1 MPIPYNNEEV
11 IQTAGTAWAVTATHN
26 FLSQSITESTPL
38 TTAGLA
44 TPGVENYIEEYL
56 NFDYNILLPKAGST
70 SHFVSPNQPIF
81 TFTKPT
87 RVVMII
93 PTTTVLANIHVAAI
107 DQPLITAGWV
117 YSTPKNSIAANV
129 DAFTHRITNS
139 PPDYLYE
146 RVFPAGSHNLDPTA
160 LAPLAFYLFEE
171 KSFDD
176 TVFTNTTNIATSI
189 FNITRNTGLLSATP
203 GIATG
208 GKALILH
215 SSGDVGI
222 GTTGAPDTKLHVVGD
237 IKATGTITGKKQFYQ
252 TVNSYNNQVNNLPVS
267 LTSNLTSKLN
277 NNGLASLA
285 SNWTRFPS
293 WKQDASDDTIN
304 TDLNN
309 GNDQLGVF
317 QDVLGGYG
325 VKVKAAGYYKAT
337 CQMHFYSTTANTSV
351 AIRFAKN
358 ALVDDVQDQDTEN
371 PGPCQ
376 MSNVSAN
383 TASSACLSHVMLCA
397 VDDVISVY
405 TSKAGADGTVVTSPA
420 SCTLLIEF
428 FGLDV

>member
-1 MPIPYNNEEV
+1 MGVPYSNNDPSEWKSRIAVVNGQDVTVYEPITAEAVVSVPALSIGGIGLTNSTTKLEV
-11 IQTAGTAWAVTATHN
+11 IGDISGSGNITSSGSISAGKTKFETFNSILALFGNSEGLNIENYAVGQFPTDTATYDKATRLN
-26 FLSQSITESTPL
+26 CAPNGVIQFFQGGSLAVGSELARFKST
-38 TTAGLA
+38 G
-44 TPGVENYIEEYL
+44 E
-56 NFDYNILLPKAGST
+56 F
-70 SHFVSPNQPIF
+70 
-81 TFTKPT
+81 
-87 RVVMII
+87 
-93 PTTTVLANIHVAAI
+93 
-107 DQPLITAGWV
+107 
-117 YSTPKNSIAANV
+117 
-129 DAFTHRITNS
+129 
-139 PPDYLYE
+139 
-146 RVFPAGSHNLDPTA
+146 
-160 LAPLAFYLFEE
+160 
-171 KSFDD
+171 
-176 TVFTNTTNIATSI
+176 
-189 FNITRNTGLLSATP
+189 
-203 GIATG
+203 
-208 GKALILH
+208 
-215 SSGDVGI
+215 GI
-222 GTTGAPDTKLHVVGD
+222 GTTNPTEKLQVSGN

-293 WKQDASDDTIN
+293 WKQNLSNDTIN

-309 GNDQLGVF
+309 GNDLLGVF

-405 TSKAGADGTVVTSPA
+405 TSKAGADGQVVTSPA

>member
-1 MPIPYNNEEV
+1 
-11 IQTAGTAWAVTATHN
+11 
-26 FLSQSITESTPL
+26 
-38 TTAGLA
+38 
-44 TPGVENYIEEYL
+44 
-56 NFDYNILLPKAGST
+56 
-70 SHFVSPNQPIF
+70 
-81 TFTKPT
+81 
-87 RVVMII
+87 
-93 PTTTVLANIHVAAI
+93 
-107 DQPLITAGWV
+107 
-117 YSTPKNSIAANV
+117 
-129 DAFTHRITNS
+129 
-139 PPDYLYE
+139 
-146 RVFPAGSHNLDPTA
+146 
-160 LAPLAFYLFEE
+160 
-171 KSFDD
+171 
-176 TVFTNTTNIATSI
+176 
-189 FNITRNTGLLSATP
+189 LLSATP

-215 SSGDVGI
+215 LSGDVGI

-237 IKATGTITGKKQFYQ
+237 IKATGTITGNKQFYL
-252 TVNSYNNQVNNLPVS
+252 TVNSYNANVNSLPV
-267 LTSNLTSKLN
+267 NLTTASKLN
-277 NNGLASLA
+277 NSGLASLA

-293 WKQDASDDTIN
+293 WKQNLSNDTIN

-309 GNDQLGVF
+309 GNDLLGVF

-358 ALVDDVQDQDTEN
+358 ALVDDVQDQATEN

-376 MSNVSAN
+376 MSNISAN
-383 TASSACLSHVMLCA
+383 AASSACLSHVMLCA

>member
-1 MPIPYNNEEV
+1 
-11 IQTAGTAWAVTATHN
+11 
-26 FLSQSITESTPL
+26 
-38 TTAGLA
+38 
-44 TPGVENYIEEYL
+44 
-56 NFDYNILLPKAGST
+56 
-70 SHFVSPNQPIF
+70 
-81 TFTKPT
+81 
-87 RVVMII
+87 
-93 PTTTVLANIHVAAI
+93 
-107 DQPLITAGWV
+107 
-117 YSTPKNSIAANV
+117 
-129 DAFTHRITNS
+129 
-139 PPDYLYE
+139 
-146 RVFPAGSHNLDPTA
+146 
-160 LAPLAFYLFEE
+160 
-171 KSFDD
+171 
-176 TVFTNTTNIATSI
+176 
-189 FNITRNTGLLSATP
+189 LLSATP

-293 WKQDASDDTIN
+293 WKQNLSNDTIN

-309 GNDQLGVF
+309 GNDLLGVF

-376 MSNVSAN
+376 MSNITAN

>member
-376 MSNVSAN
+376 MSNITAN